1 MTTIDESPVPDYR
14 ARCRVDGRSFI
25 IAGAGYGMGR
35 QAAHSLSA
43 LGGQV
48 YCVDMVEDRVEDVA
62 KETGGVAH
70 VADVRHGDQ
79 VRAVVEGAQAAFGRI
94 DGVVDVIGMAR
105 WAAIAD
111 MPDEDWDWVHAEVV
125 RHAFHFVKYGGRA
138 IADGGGG
145 SMVFVASVDGL
156 ASSPFH
162 AAYGAAKAGLISLVR
177 TAAVEL
183 KAQQVRVN
191 VVAPGGVATPRLLQ
205 SRGLTNQEAATTGAL
220 TDLARV
226 SDIASALTFFS
237 CDLSR
242 HVTGQCLA
250 VDGGDVVK
258 SPFGIT
264 APLNPPGVGMGEES
278 MS

>member
-1 MTTIDESPVPDYR
+1 MTTDDSPVPDYQ
-14 ARCRVDGRSFI
+14 AMYRVDGRSFI
-25 IAGAGYGMGR
+25 VAGAGYGMGR
-35 QAAHSLSA
+35 QVAHSLTA

-48 YCVDMVEDRVEDVA
+48 YCVDMIDDRVQDVA
-62 KETGGVAH
+62 KETGGIAH
-70 VADVRHGDQ
+70 VADVHDGEQ

-94 DGVVDVIGMAR
+94 NGVVDVIGMAR
-105 WAAIAD
+105 WASIAD
-111 MPDEDWDWVHAEVV
+111 MPEEDWDWVHAEVV

-138 IADGGGG
+138 IAKGGGG
-145 SMVFVASVDGL
+145 SLAFVASVDGL
-156 ASSPFH
+156 SSSPYH

-205 SRGLTNQEAATTGAL
+205 QRALADQQAATSGAL
-220 TDLARV
+220 GDLAKV

-242 HVTGQCLA
+242 HITGQCLA
-250 VDGGDVVK
+250 VDGGDIVK

-264 APLNPPGVGMGEES
+264 EPLTPPGQGMGEN
-278 MS
+278 